1 MVAVRTCL
9 LALLIG
15 SVLGLFRGAEAQ
27 LGGSGTTMSFALTLR
42 VPQDRWEA
50 SLEETKMLWEYAK
63 EKKVGSNVELFLRG
77 AYEKVNSTIVQ
88 VREKI
93 TRDKADAAAKAA
105 APVVHRF
112 TEPYTVKDGKVE
124 GEAVR
129 PLKDSAAAPKN
140 TVKEYTLAQVQSKIS
155 EHKLDLTRP
164 FLIKGGVT
172 ELEKLQAEYTAT
184 KLANNTAFSLRYF
197 TPADAKAKR
206 TFDTA
211 EEQQQAQ
218 QEQYKPHMITF
229 EKYLKNCFNYNAKPD
244 FKKQPGTSTEH
255 CEQFVSAQSVTPA
268 IKDYTIEATARL
280 GWLRDLDE
288 AKAAFVNKGSEAFRP
303 MLSTALP
310 EGASVSDAFGIGADS
325 RLFSMGPS
333 GSGEQM
339 RQEHTAF
346 VDGLIHG
353 KRRWLFMQPENFL
366 ELRASAKEVLEPA
379 SGFMFFEQQ
388 LGELIEDFGLG
399 SKKKKYYE
407 TNQEPGDLLFVP
419 SSLVR
424 VSVNL
429 EDSISI
435 FERLLTS
442 QTAAAK
448 SIDQNIWAPSSGR
461 IPDGYAASACFGW
474 NLGMTAEALGGGA
487 PQGMQGQIVG
497 QIMQQQF
504 GGSVGS
510 ENYLILK
517 VLAECAAA
525 IEAPSVNAARTMC
538 EKVWA
543 PCTRR
548 LEGNVQGMGVAWPSA
563 DVLPKTV
570 SVVDSGDEQAQVA
583 DSPGAGGEVEDD
595 DVDEAEKKK
604 TKKKGGKKKKTSKK
618 KGGKSEL

>member
-1 MVAVRTCL
+1 MCSRSITV
-9 LALLIG
+9 LALVVSAFQG
-15 SVLGLFRGAEAQ
+15 VEAQ
-27 LGGSGTTMSFALTLR
+27 LGGSGTTMSFAMTLR
-42 VPQDRWEA
+42 VPQDRWEE
-50 SLEETKMLWEYAK
+50 SLVETKMLWEYAK

-77 AYEKVNSTIVQ
+77 AYEKVNATIAQ
-88 VREKI
+88 VREKKI
-93 TRDKADAAAKAA
+93 RDEADAAAKAA

-140 TVKEYTLAQVQSKIS
+140 TVLEYTLAQVQAKIA

-164 FLIKGGVT
+164 FVVKNGVT
-172 ELEKLQAEYTAT
+172 DIEKLQAEYTAG
-184 KLANNTAFSLRYF
+184 KLANNTGFTLRYF

-255 CEQFVSAQSVTPA
+255 CEQFVSAQAVTPT
-268 IKDYTIEATARL
+268 IKDYSIEAIAQL

-288 AKAAFVNKGSEAFRP
+288 AKAAFIKKGSEAFRP
-303 MLSTALP
+303 MLATALP
-310 EGASVSDAFGIGADS
+310 EDASVSAAFGAGADS
-325 RLFSMGPS
+325 RMFSIGPS

-353 KRRWLFMQPENFL
+353 RRRWLFMDPENFV

-399 SKKKKYYE
+399 SKKKKYFE
-407 TNQEPGDLLFVP
+407 TNQEPGDLLYVP

-429 EDSISI
+429 EDTISI
-435 FERLLTS
+435 FERLLPS
-442 QTAAAK
+442 QSAAAQ
-448 SIDQNIWAPSSGR
+448 SVDYNIWAPNSGR

-474 NLGMTAEALGGGA
+474 NLGATAQTLGGGA

-517 VLAECAAA
+517 VLAECAGAIDAA
-525 IEAPSVNAARTMC
+525 SVNAARTLC
-538 EKVWA
+538 EKVWS
-543 PCTRR
+543 PCTSR
-548 LEGNVQGMGVAWPSA
+548 LEANLDGMGVGWPDA
-563 DVLPKTV
+563 EILPKTITV
-570 SVVDSGDEQAQVA
+570 EDTGDEQAQIADAEGDSGSEGDSVA
-583 DSPGAGGEVEDD
+583 ENGDKKRKS
-595 DVDEAEKKK
+595 KKK
-604 TKKKGGKKKKTSKK
+604 SKKKGGKKK
-618 KGGKSEL
+618 GKSEL